1 MSALS
6 FHRYELP
13 LTNGN
18 VRHGLLLQSS
28 GAWGDAAPLRGW
40 SSETC
45 DDLLRYLSS
54 DPNLDA
60 IPANLPSLQC
70 AMEGVMASAENFQN
84 WPVLHN
90 EVPINALLQGTVYEI
105 IDQAKRALREGCRC
119 LKIKTTH
126 VPLDALPHL
135 LTVIRDVSECT
146 FRLDSNR
153 AWGFSTC
160 MQVAEDLQG
169 LAVEYLEEP
178 LRKGESLPQLIAQC
192 PIPIALDETLREI
205 GADELS
211 RYRGA
216 VALVLKPTLM
226 GGFATC
232 SRFAEVGASLGM
244 KSVVSACYES
254 GVGIF
259 ALGRFAS
266 SLESISAAG
275 LDTYSHIKKDL
286 LTKRLSL
293 DRYSFCSSALLPSVD
308 ESTLLD

>member
-1 MSALS
+1 MSAPT

-18 VRHGLLLQSS
+18 VRHGLLLQC
-28 GAWGDAAPLRGW
+28 GEAWGDAAPLQGW
-40 SSETC
+40 STETC
-45 DDLLRYLSS
+45 DDLVRYLSS
-54 DPNLDA
+54 DPNLDT
-60 IPANLPSLQC
+60 IPASLPSLQC

-90 EVPINALLQGTVYEI
+90 EVPINALLQGTVSEI

-192 PIPIALDETLREI
+192 PIPIALDETLRDI

-293 DRYSFCSSALLPSVD
+293 DRYSFCSSAPLPSVD

>member
-1 MSALS
+1 MSAPT

-18 VRHGLLLQSS
+18 VRRGLLLQCG
-28 GAWGDAAPLRGW
+28 GAWGDAAPLQGW

-45 DDLLRYLSS
+45 DDLVRYLSN
-54 DPNLDA
+54 DPNLDT

-84 WPVLHN
+84 WPILHN
-90 EVPINALLQGTVYEI
+90 EVPINVLLQGTVSEI
-105 IDQAKRALREGCRC
+105 IDQAKRALGEGCRC

-153 AWGFSTC
+153 AWSFSTC
-160 MQVAEDLQG
+160 MQVAEDLLG
-169 LAVEYLEEP
+169 LPVEYLEEP

-192 PIPIALDETLREI
+192 AIPIALDETLREI

-226 GGFATC
+226 GGFTTC

-286 LTKRLSL
+286 LTTRLSL
-293 DRYSFCSSALLPSVD
+293 DRYSFCSSAPLPSVD

>member
-1 MSALS
+1 MSAPT

-18 VRHGLLLQSS
+18 VRHGFLLQCG
-28 GAWGDAAPLRGW
+28 GAWGDAAPLQGW

-45 DDLLRYLSS
+45 DDLFRYLSS
-54 DPNLDA
+54 DPNFDV

-90 EVPINALLQGTVYEI
+90 EVPINALLQGTVSEI
-105 IDQAKRALREGCRC
+105 IDQAKLALGEGCRC

-153 AWGFSTC
+153 AWSFSTC
-160 MQVAEDLQG
+160 MQVAEDLHG
-169 LAVEYLEEP
+169 LPVEYLEEP

-192 PIPIALDETLREI
+192 AIPIALDETLREI

-275 LDTYSHIKKDL
+275 LDTYSYIKKDL

-293 DRYSFCSSALLPSVD
+293 DRYSFCRSAPLPSVD